1 MASEAE
7 IIEKFWKALKSD
19 MTVML
24 GLHGVDETRFPL
36 CPLSVGQRE

>member
-1 MASEAE
+1 MASAAE
-7 IIEKFWKALKSD
+7 ITKEFSKALKSD
-19 MTVML
+19 TTVML